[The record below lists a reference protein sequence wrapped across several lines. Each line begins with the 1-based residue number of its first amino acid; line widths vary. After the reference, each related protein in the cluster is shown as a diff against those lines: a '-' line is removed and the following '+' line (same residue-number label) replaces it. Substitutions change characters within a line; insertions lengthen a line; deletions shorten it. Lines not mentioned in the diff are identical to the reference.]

1 MEDLNRYNKEGS
13 DLRKLQ
19 YRMLE
24 LLEVL
29 DKICKKH
36 NLPYWLEGG
45 TLLGA
50 VRHGG
55 FIPWDDDLDVQ
66 MLRSDY
72 KKLLK
77 ILPKELPGNIAL
89 QTFKTDKGYYRYVAK
104 LSDLNSKL
112 ISTSVDY
119 KDCKFQG
126 VFIDIIPMEF
136 IKSKFLNKVSIYI
149 RWKIVALKVKIP
161 NDKLGLKILL
171 FNIIYFFEN
180 LMHFSFRL
188 VDLFIRKNRE
198 LSYSYG
204 IDFYEYSCPIEY
216 IFPLSSITF
225 ENKVFWAP
233 HDVDGMLRRNYG
245 NNYME
250 IPPEDQREIQAHSL
264 GVIFNEK

>member
-104 LSDLNSKL
+104 LRDLNSKL

-119 KDCKFQG
+119 
-126 VFIDIIPMEF
+126 
-136 IKSKFLNKVSIYI
+136 
-149 RWKIVALKVKIP
+149 
-161 NDKLGLKILL
+161 
-171 FNIIYFFEN
+171 
-180 LMHFSFRL
+180 
-188 VDLFIRKNRE
+188 
-198 LSYSYG
+198 
-204 IDFYEYSCPIEY
+204 
-216 IFPLSSITF
+216 
-225 ENKVFWAP
+225 
-233 HDVDGMLRRNYG
+233 
-245 NNYME
+245 
-250 IPPEDQREIQAHSL
+250 
-264 GVIFNEK
+264 